1 MTVTPMSGLQ
11 EPGSVGADVCGW
23 GKGQHDVGVL
33 GKALSGAS
41 ASTLREEE
49 ENSDEETW
57 DANTRHSASVMQ
69 QIQAAAG
76 N

>member
-49 ENSDEETW
+49 NIDEETW

-69 QIQAAAG
+69 QIQAVVG